1 MNQISRWLLVTL
13 VLLLLAGC
21 ADQNAEPL
29 AIETAEKKT
38 PGKPNVV
45 VFYIDDLGYGDV
57 GSYGAVGVETPV
69 IDRLAAEG
77 VRFTDAHSS

>member
-1 MNQISRWLLVTL
+1 MNKRMRWSLATL

-21 ADQNAEPL
+21 ADKSAEPL
-29 AIETAEKKT
+29 AAE
-38 PGKPNVV
+38 PVEEEAQGKPNVV

-69 IDRLAAEG
+69 VDRLAAG
-77 VRFTDAHSS
+77 V